1 MNMLFVLSLG
11 FDRPGPSVHLLT
23 DLMEA
28 LAKRGHTITVL
39 QQNTGGPGEELPPV
53 LRNTGR
59 VRARTIPMAA
69 AAKDNFAARYLARRR
84 YARLAGR
91 RMEGKFDL
99 VYIHSCQNLNDFVRL
114 ARRRCPGAK
123 VVVNVQDI
131 FPQNAAAI
139 GLMGPGNPLYRFF
152 YGAQARAYR
161 GADAIITLSPDMKRT
176 LIQAGAAGNKV
187 AVIPPWTY
195 SDAIGPVPQEENA
208 FLERYPEVRDYFRVV
223 YAGNVGQMQNVDVL
237 LEAARQLGGEERILL
252 MVVGG
257 GVRAGALEERA
268 QDVPNLRFYPMQ
280 PSEMAAHVYS
290 MAHVNLITL
299 AKGVTATAFPSKTAI
314 CCAVGRPILAAVD
327 PDSQYGAMIGRLEG
341 CGVVPPGDGAALA
354 GWVRRACR
362 PGQPALCPDAQALYH
377 KKLSRAGG
385 LAAHIRLLEG
395 LGGGGCK

>member
-28 LAKRGHTITVL
+28 LAKAGPYHHGASAKIPAGRGRNCPLSCAIPA
-39 QQNTGGPGEELPPV
+39 GCGPGPSPW
-53 LRNTGR
+53 RR
-59 VRARTIPMAA
+59 RP
-69 AAKDNFAARYLARRR
+69 KDNFAARYLARRR
-84 YARLAGR
+84 YAHLAGR

-268 QDVPNLRFYPMQ
+268 RDVPNLLFIPCSHRRWR
-280 PSEMAAHVYS
+280 S
-290 MAHVNLITL
+290 MCIPWPT
-299 AKGVTATAFPSKTAI
+299 
-314 CCAVGRPILAAVD
+314 
-327 PDSQYGAMIGRLEG
+327 
-341 CGVVPPGDGAALA
+341 
-354 GWVRRACR
+354 
-362 PGQPALCPDAQALYH
+362 
-377 KKLSRAGG
+377 
-385 LAAHIRLLEG
+385 
-395 LGGGGCK
+395 